1 VEDKH
6 WERNAQ
12 VRDQKLWQTQL
23 AIINLMR
30 NHMVLVIKDNNL
42 ACMTLGVYDV
52 AFLIEKC
59 GQDVFFNQLIK
70 N

>member
-1 VEDKH
+1 VEDQH

-12 VRDQKLWQTQL
+12 LNDQEFWQMRL

-30 NHMVLVIKDNNL
+30 NHMVLLIKDKKNL
-42 ACMTLGVYDV
+42 ACLTSGVYGV

-59 GQDVFFNQLIK
+59 GQDIFFN
-70 N
+70 

>member
-1 VEDKH
+1 VEDQH

-12 VRDQKLWQTQL
+12 VSDKKIWQMRL

-30 NHMVLVIKDNNL
+30 NHMVLVIKDKNL
-42 ACMTLGVYDV
+42 ACVTSGVHDV

-59 GQDVFFNQLIK
+59 GQDVFFN
-70 N
+70 

>member
-1 VEDKH
+1 VEDQH

-12 VRDQKLWQTQL
+12 VSDQEIWQMRL

-30 NHMVLVIKDNNL
+30 NHMVLVIKDKNL
-42 ACMTLGVYDV
+42 ACVTSGVYGV

-59 GQDVFFNQLIK
+59 GQDIFFN
-70 N
+70 